1 MLHKETVS
9 PSTLEL
15 LTTLMKDCRLKHFV
29 LVGGTSLSLQLGH
42 RISVDLDLFSDLSFD
57 ESELSFYLVENYDL
71 ELDFISRSTLK
82 GEIRG
87 VQIDCISHQYPWL
100 SPCVEEDVIRLASP
114 VDIAAMK
121 LNAIAG
127 NGTRI
132 KDFIDLAYLS
142 TLLSLGEMLEA
153 YEHKYKA
160 NVIMPLKALTY
171 WEDINFDEPI
181 RMLGSAPFK
190 WKKIEKRLLQMQK
203 YPQKRFDL
211 FP

>member
-57 ESELSFYLVENYDL
+57 ESELSSYLVENYDL

-114 VDIAAMK
+114 VDIA
-121 LNAIAG
+121 
-127 NGTRI
+127 RI

-181 RMLGSAPFK
+181 RMLGSAPFE

>member
-57 ESELSFYLVENYDL
+57 ESELSSYLVENYDL

-87 VQIDCISHQYPWL
+87 VQIDCISAPIFLGCLRVLRKMLSVWL
-100 SPCVEEDVIRLASP
+100 
-114 VDIAAMK
+114 
-121 LNAIAG
+121 
-127 NGTRI
+127 
-132 KDFIDLAYLS
+132 
-142 TLLSLGEMLEA
+142 LLS
-153 YEHKYKA
+153 
-160 NVIMPLKALTY
+160 I
-171 WEDINFDEPI
+171 
-181 RMLGSAPFK
+181 
-190 WKKIEKRLLQMQK
+190 LL
-203 YPQKRFDL
+203 L
-211 FP
+211 

>member
-1 MLHKETVS
+1 
-9 PSTLEL
+9 
-15 LTTLMKDCRLKHFV
+15 
-29 LVGGTSLSLQLGH
+29 
-42 RISVDLDLFSDLSFD
+42 
-57 ESELSFYLVENYDL
+57 
-71 ELDFISRSTLK
+71 
-82 GEIRG
+82 
-87 VQIDCISHQYPWL
+87 
-100 SPCVEEDVIRLASP
+100 
-114 VDIAAMK
+114 MK

-190 WKKIEKRLLQMQK
+190 WKKIEKRLLQMQN